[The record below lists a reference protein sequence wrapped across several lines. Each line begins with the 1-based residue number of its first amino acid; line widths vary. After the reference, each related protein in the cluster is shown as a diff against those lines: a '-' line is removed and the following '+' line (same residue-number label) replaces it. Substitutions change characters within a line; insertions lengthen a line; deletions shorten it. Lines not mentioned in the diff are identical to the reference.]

1 MGTGASKNKRSNVV
15 SSSQQPTR
23 LTHRPQNRRTS
34 RREIEKEQQ
43 PEYVLLPSIKKERFH
58 SSHNTPLNLER
69 HQQNVLGAVPTV
81 PSGVLRDNPA
91 KDRAGVEN
99 SSASSSSSSQSVTEE
114 LDDLRTEL
122 DQVLVGHYYAINKP
136 AAGVLRTAE
145 ISVLERR
152 NQLQPLPLDYQPVIG
167 DNSKDK
173 EWIRP
178 GDLVKQEKDLM
189 DRMQGERRASKK
201 DIKIDKEK
209 EDEESPLIVYDLED
223 DQDRGDFDI
232 QKFQAVNVPKQEP
245 MATGV
250 GILNKTTYTDYS
262 SAINNKQMTPGTNS
276 IQPARI
282 SEIATTSTKP
292 IYDPSEEDL
301 LKSIEQELF

>member
-15 SSSQQPTR
+15 SSCQQPTR
-23 LTHRPQNRRTS
+23 LTNRPQNRRAS
-34 RREIEKEQQ
+34 RQEKEQ

-58 SSHNTPLNLER
+58 RSHNTPLNLER
-69 HQQNVLGAVPTV
+69 HQQDVFGAVPTV
-81 PSGVLRDNPA
+81 PSGVLRDNPT
-91 KDRAGVEN
+91 KDHAGVEN
-99 SSASSSSSSQSVTEE
+99 SSVSLSSSSRSVTDE

-167 DNSKDK
+167 DNSKDR

-178 GDLVKQEKDLM
+178 GDLVKQERDLM
-189 DRMQGERRASKK
+189 DRMRRERGPSKQ
-201 DIKIDKEK
+201 DTKIDKET
-209 EDEESPLIVYDLED
+209 EDEGSPLIVYDSED

-232 QKFQAVNVPKQEP
+232 QKFQAVNVPKEP
-245 MATGV
+245 IATGV
-250 GILNKTTYTDYS
+250 DILNKTTYTNYS
-262 SAINNKQMTPGTNS
+262 STIDNKEMTPGTIS

-301 LKSIEQELF
+301 LRDIEQELF